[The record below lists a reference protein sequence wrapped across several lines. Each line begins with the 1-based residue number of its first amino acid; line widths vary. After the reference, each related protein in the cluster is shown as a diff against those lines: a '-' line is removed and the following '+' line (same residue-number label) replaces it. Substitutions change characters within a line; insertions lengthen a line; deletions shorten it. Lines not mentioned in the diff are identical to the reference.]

1 MLREQTLE
9 EIYDGRFYTPDDPVP
24 VGCGDCAGC
33 SECCRNTGDSIILDP
48 YDMYMLCC
56 ATGRTFTDMIEQE
69 IEIRL
74 VDGLILPNLMQHHDG
89 ESDSSSESAHG
100 P

>member
-24 VGCGDCAGC
+24 VGCDDCAGC

-48 YDMYMLCC
+48 
-56 ATGRTFTDMIEQE
+56 
-69 IEIRL
+69 
-74 VDGLILPNLMQHHDG
+74 
-89 ESDSSSESAHG
+89 
-100 P
+100 